1 MAVKGLGEMV
11 GQDGIKLG
19 IDEQDVAAGV
29 EVVAAAVAFVVAVA
43 AAAAAPQRERPGALP

>member
-19 IDEQDVAAGV
+19 IDEQDVAAGA
-29 EVVAAAVAFVVAVA
+29 EVAAAAAVAVAFVVAVA
-43 AAAAAPQRERPGALP
+43 VAAAAP